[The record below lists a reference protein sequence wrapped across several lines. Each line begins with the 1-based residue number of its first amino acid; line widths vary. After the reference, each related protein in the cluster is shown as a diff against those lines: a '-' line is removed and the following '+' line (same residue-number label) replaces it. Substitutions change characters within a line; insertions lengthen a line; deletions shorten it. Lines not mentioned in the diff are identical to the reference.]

1 MLSKKTSK
9 ITKSSNKK
17 SKQISNDGRSL
28 GRSRSRSPSPF
39 KHSDGH
45 LNEKSNE
52 GLMNPLDDRA
62 DT

>member
-28 GRSRSRSPSPF
+28 GRSRSPSPF

>member
-17 SKQISNDGRSL
+17 SKQISNEGRSL
-28 GRSRSRSPSPF
+28 GRSRSPSPF
-39 KHSDGH
+39 KHSDGPN

-62 DT
+62 ET

>member
-17 SKQISNDGRSL
+17 SKQMSDGRSM
-28 GRSRSRSPSPF
+28 GRSRSPSPF
-39 KHSDGH
+39 KHSDGKD

-62 DT
+62 ET